1 MVKNKNVLDIK
12 DINNLIE
19 NKSFTL
25 IVSVFF
31 SLYIC
36 MMNKLNFSQT
46 IICLFLF
53 FVIYYTVQRNIVL
66 SLFLSLFLIS
76 YINRETKVD
85 KNNNY

>member
-1 MVKNKNVLDIK
+1 MSKNKSFDLK
-12 DINNLIE
+12 EINNLIE

-25 IVSVFF
+25 IISIFF

-46 IICLFLF
+46 LISLFLF
-53 FVIYYTVQRNIVL
+53 FVIYYTIPKNITL

-76 YINRETKVD
+76 YINRETKNEN
-85 KNNNY
+85 K